1 MFDILYNAEITIAVL
16 PQDLLF
22 QLIEKEEV
30 FLNTVMMLY
39 VCTFL
44 FLHVC
49 EIEIKIITQMCI
61 LNT

>member
-22 QLIEKEEV
+22 QLIEKKEV

-44 FLHVC
+44 FSFFMFV
-49 EIEIKIITQMCI
+49 K
-61 LNT
+61 